1 MQKKIRKIKNRANK
15 GITLI
20 ALVVTIIVLLILAGI
35 SINFTLSNDGLIV
48 KAQESQF
55 KTKLSTVKEQIDIE
69 KLAQL
74 NKGYTIWDL
83 KEQLEKQIQSLQVG
97 IVNAQKG
104 LEIIQNSEG
113 NITDLHEKLQRMHEL
128 IIQYSNDPAYQEEIE
143 TEMNSLIQEM
153 NELANSTKYA
163 DRLFF
168 TGEVNENNPYVIQF
182 GNGYFEQGKIEIT
195 IQDLRWSALYGEE
208 EIDYTNQ
215 EESRNKIINA
225 IARIGEIRNSLGAK
239 QNAIEHEINQY
250 LPMLEESLS
259 DFYYT
264 IFENTNDES
273 MLVEATKIAKSQDT
287 TVRFL
292 KIAEDSYGVIY
303 NCMQRMQ
310 ELAVMAINE
319 TNEEQDR
326 SILQREIDELS
337 KVIQR
342 KLSYTAIGNKKLFDG
357 SFLAIE
363 RTTLNT
369 LGIENFSV
377 LTIEQAEQA
386 IENNAS
392 AMRIVSQRRM
402 EIANK
407 MEELQNGDLE
417 QEAQKGYAF
426 EVIQG
431 SSKINEILKD
441 YKDKFQ
447 MIAGELT
454 YIGND
459 EKEKRWALELGIEVQ

>member
-1 MQKKIRKIKNRANK
+1 MQKKVRKLKNRANK

-48 KAQESQF
+48 KAQEAQF
-55 KTKLSTVKEQIDIE
+55 KTELSTVKEQIDIE

-74 NKGYTIWDL
+74 NKGYTIFDL

-97 IVNAQKG
+97 IANARKG
-104 LEIIQNSEG
+104 EEIIQNSEG
-113 NITDLHEKLQRMHEL
+113 NIADLQDKLLRMEVL
-128 IIQYSNDPAYQEEIE
+128 IFQYDEAYKEEIQA
-143 TEMNSLIQEM
+143 EMNSLIQEV
-153 NELANSTKYA
+153 NEFANSTKYE

-195 IQDLRWSALYGEE
+195 IKDLRWSALYGEE
-208 EIDYTNQ
+208 EIDYTNR
-215 EESRNKIINA
+215 EEAKNKIFNA
-225 IARIGEIRNSLGAK
+225 VNMMNEIRSSLGAK
-239 QNAIEHEINQY
+239 QNALSHEIEY
-250 LPMLEESLS
+250 LTWLEEKLTAT
-259 DFYYT
+259 YNK
-264 IFENTNDES
+264 IFENVNDKSILLES
-273 MLVEATKIAKSQDT
+273 TKRAKSQDT

-292 KIAEDSYGVIY
+292 KIAEYSYNVIY

-310 ELAVMAINE
+310 ELTAMAINQ
-319 TNEEQDR
+319 TYEEQNR
-326 SILQREIDELS
+326 SVVQTAIEELL

-342 KLSYTAIGNKKLFDG
+342 KLSYTAIGNKKILDG

-363 RTTLNT
+363 KTTLT
-369 LGIENFSV
+369 TFGIENFSV

-386 IENNAS
+386 LENIDFAIQ
-392 AMRIVSQRRM
+392 IVSQRIV

-407 MEELQNGDLE
+407 IEELQNGDLE

-426 EVIQG
+426 EVIQD
-431 SSKINEILKD
+431 SSKINEILKE
-441 YKDKFQ
+441 YEGKLQ
-447 MIAGELT
+447 MIEGKLT